1 MGSLNQNHLKTETAH
16 ASYPFFDSTSSGVYN
31 MIFDISYC
39 IYFLFCWL
47 EVFQLRANFS
57 IIKETSQNQMTSFYK
72 IATFTLLKNF
82 FVQSYLPKGYL
93 WSSLFNRTYIG
104 SLFIWWSFLG
114 ENSQQFYYAS
124 DNSIRLTALR
134 YGYLIGKFIMSF

>member
-1 MGSLNQNHLKTETAH
+1 MGSLNQNHLKTERAH

-31 MIFDISYC
+31 VIFDISYFL

-47 EVFQLRANFS
+47 EVFHLRANFS

-82 FVQSYLPKGYL
+82 FVQS
-93 WSSLFNRTYIG
+93 
-104 SLFIWWSFLG
+104 
-114 ENSQQFYYAS
+114 
-124 DNSIRLTALR
+124 
-134 YGYLIGKFIMSF
+134 